1 MNSFRQFSSEFFF
14 LSKQQTKSSNV
25 IDGLRERGEESDCT
39 TREVFKVFEKKK
51 ISIELILNAA
61 LSAACL
67 LPPLKSA
74 CRGGAGRGRGQGRVT
89 TIL

>member
-1 MNSFRQFSSEFFF
+1 MNSFRQFSSEFFL

-25 IDGLRERGEESDCT
+25 IDGLQGGKSATVLRRKFSK
-39 TREVFKVFEKKK
+39 FLKKKK